1 MKAQRDKRSVLKKIL
16 FVLLGVTCAVI
27 ISILILGL
35 TADMPGEEKTPA
47 GHTRNQAL
55 YIPMRDGVQIA
66 IDVWVPVDLAPGRK
80 VPTII
85 RSTRYWRCEQMGFV
99 YRVLIGLGRARQ
111 LGSEEAD
118 RLNNAGY
125 ALVTVDARGSGASF
139 GQRPIEFSNAE
150 VADLGE
156 VSEWI
161 ASQPWSN
168 GRVASYGTSYDGNT
182 AEYLAVPN
190 HPAVKAVAPQFSDLD
205 PVLYLAM
212 PGGVLNRGFVEEWGK
227 GNLALDANDIC
238 AAAEVGGLRAIF
250 VKSMVPG
257 VKPVDTDKDGRQ
269 RAQAVASHN
278 TMDLLGIMLQHTYRD
293 EALAD
298 VEETADDITP
308 FGRQEQIESS
318 GAAMY
323 VWVSWLDAGTVDGA
337 LSRFLTFSN
346 PQKVIIGAWSHGGRR
361 NADPF
366 LPADAPPDPSS
377 AEQHKMLV
385 EFFDNH
391 LKDDGSGIPE
401 RGVTYCT
408 LGEGGWNVTDTW
420 PPAGFA
426 AREWY
431 FGADGLLTPD
441 APISETAADEYAVDF
456 TATTGDSTRWHT
468 QLGGGDVVY
477 PDRAEE
483 DKKLLTYTS
492 LPMETDVE
500 ITGTPIVTLYAAS
513 TETDGAFHAYLE
525 DVAPDGRVTYI
536 TEGIIRAIHRKV
548 SEEEPPY
555 VQLAPY
561 HSYKKADGMPLVPGE
576 VAEVT
581 FNLYT
586 TSVLIRKG
594 HRIRIAVAGHDA
606 SWFARY
612 PAEGT
617 PTLHVQRNTRF
628 PSKIVLPMKQRTL

>member
-212 PGGVLNRGFVEEWGK
+212 PGGVLNRGFVEEWG
-227 GNLALDANDIC
+227 
-238 AAAEVGGLRAIF
+238 
-250 VKSMVPG
+250 
-257 VKPVDTDKDGRQ
+257 
-269 RAQAVASHN
+269 
-278 TMDLLGIMLQHTYRD
+278 
-293 EALAD
+293 
-298 VEETADDITP
+298 P